1 MTVDID
7 IILSSNDWDGVDDL
21 DPLTRR
27 CIAASVAESGVR
39 LASGCEMS
47 VTFCADADIR
57 KLNAQW
63 RGKDAATNVLSFP
76 TPGSVEAKP
85 LLGDIVV
92 AYETV
97 AREALEQNKTLN
109 AHIAHM
115 IMHGFLHLIGYDHE
129 SAAEAEEMES
139 LERRIASSLGLRDP
153 YAQAGDDATDQPN
166 KAHVNTI

>member
-7 IILSSNDWDGVDDL
+7 IIVTSNDWDSVDDL

-27 CIAASVAESGVR
+27 CIAASVAESGVK
-39 LASGCEMS
+39 AAAACEMS

-57 KLNAQW
+57 ELNAQW
-63 RGKDAATNVLSFP
+63 RGKDSATNVLSFP
-76 TPGSVEAKP
+76 TPGPVANKP

-97 AREALEQNKTLN
+97 AREAREQNKTLH
-109 AHIAHM
+109 AHVTHM

-129 SAAEAEEMES
+129 SPHEAEEMES
-139 LERRIASSLGLRDP
+139 LERRIALRLGIGDP
-153 YAQAGDDATDQPN
+153 YAPAAGDAADQPN
-166 KAHVNTI
+166 KAHVDTI